1 MRILFFLLTAAIAP
15 SLVSAQTAG
24 APGPYRVLKVEKVGG
39 AGGFD
44 YVYADA
50 AGRRL
55 YIARSNRMT
64 VFDLDSLKAVGEI
77 PDTKSAHGAVVDA
90 SSHHGFV
97 SSNPVV
103 MFDTQTLATIKTI
116 AVDGNPDGIFS
127 DPASQRIFVLSHRAP
142 NITVID
148 AKDGSIIGTIDDIGG
163 APEQGMSDGRGHLY
177 IDVEDKD
184 NVAVVDATTLKVTG
198 HYDLGGKGGKPA
210 RLAFD
215 AKNRIL
221 FACCRNPAT
230 AVILNA
236 DDGRIIAALPL
247 GAGTD
252 GATFN

>member
-97 SSNPVV
+97 SQPRRDVRH
-103 MFDTQTLATIKTI
+103 
-116 AVDGNPDGIFS
+116 PDARDDQDHRGRRQSGRNIF
-127 DPASQRIFVLSHRAP
+127 R
-142 NITVID
+142 
-148 AKDGSIIGTIDDIGG
+148 
-163 APEQGMSDGRGHLY
+163 
-177 IDVEDKD
+177 
-184 NVAVVDATTLKVTG
+184 
-198 HYDLGGKGGKPA
+198 
-210 RLAFD
+210 
-215 AKNRIL
+215 
-221 FACCRNPAT
+221 
-230 AVILNA
+230 
-236 DDGRIIAALPL
+236 
-247 GAGTD
+247 
-252 GATFN
+252 